1 MSKRA
6 VIHITMEQIHQL
18 LGLPDDVEVLHVI
31 PANYGL
37 ALDLVITAPDMAE
50 TDTAIG
56 ARPPSAQANF
66 VSEDGVR
73 YLASLSYPSWR
84 R

>member
-18 LGLPDDVEVLHVI
+18 LGLPDDVEVLHATA
-31 PANYGL
+31 ANYGL
-37 ALDLVITAPDMAE
+37 ALDLVITAPDMAD

-56 ARPPSAQANF
+56 AVPPSTQANF